1 MDESIIE
8 HIFEPFFTT
17 KVPEKGTGMGLSAV
31 YGIVKQHKGWINV
44 ESSPKKGSIFKIY
57 LPVSE

>member
-1 MDESIIE
+1 MNDSIVD

-17 KVPEKGTGMGLSAV
+17 KAPGKGTGMGLSAV

-44 ESSPKKGSIFKIY
+44 ESSLKKGSIFKIY
-57 LPVSE
+57 LPAM